1 MLVKVRQRRICHNIL
16 TYLIHIL
23 AKHETPMKANKTT
36 LGFVPARFRILVIR
50 TRSIFVLLNADEME
64 KPPIRSMMVGENI
77 CENTYLVID

>member
-1 MLVKVRQRRICHNIL
+1 MNQRRAESISH
-16 TYLIHIL
+16 LIHIL

-50 TRSIFVLLNADEME
+50 TRSIFVLLNADEMV